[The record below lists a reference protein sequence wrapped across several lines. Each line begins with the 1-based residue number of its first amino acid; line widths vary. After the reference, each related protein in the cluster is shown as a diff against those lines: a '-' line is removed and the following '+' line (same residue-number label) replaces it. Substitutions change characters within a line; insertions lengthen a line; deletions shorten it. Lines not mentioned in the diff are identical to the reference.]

1 MNLMK
6 RIHLGLLIGILI
18 LGFVLRLYKFE
29 SPIADWH
36 SWRQADTS
44 SVSRIFVE
52 DGFNLLHPKYH
63 DLSNVPSGLNNPQG
77 YRFVEFPVYNLFQA
91 GFYKLLPVL
100 TLEQWGRL
108 VTIFVSLST
117 ALLIFLIL
125 KKHQNERAGLIG
137 AFVFALLPYSVY
149 YGRTILPD
157 TSTAASILAGIYFF
171 DLWIGEKS
179 KYKKLSF
186 YFLSII
192 FTAVSFLL
200 KPFAVFFT
208 LPMVYLSYQAFGLK
222 MILNPYLW
230 VFAIAS
236 LLPIT
241 LWRQWMTEFPEG
253 IPSSKWLF
261 NEGGMRFKGAFFNWI
276 FAERIAKLMLG
287 YWGVALVIFGLVAK
301 TKTSYLFFYSFLASS
316 LIYVTVIAR
325 GNIQHDY
332 YQILI
337 LPTLCIFAGLGGD
350 FLLTLGKNL
359 ANKYLAPIIL
369 IGVLGFA
376 FMFSWYQVR
385 DYFNI
390 NNQAI
395 ITAGEA
401 VDRLT
406 PKDALVIA
414 NYEGDTSF
422 LYQTKR
428 RGWTSYQSDLNIMVS
443 ELGAQYLVIAN
454 PKPTDDYFKK
464 DYMVLEET
472 PEYIIF
478 DLRKEL

>member
-1 MNLMK
+1 MK
-6 RIHLGLLIGILI
+6 RIHLGFLVGILI
-18 LGFVLRLYKFE
+18 LGFVLRIYRFD

-52 DGFNLLHPKYH
+52 NGFDLLHPKYH
-63 DLSNVPSGLNNPQG
+63 DLSNVPSGLNNPEG
-77 YRFVEFPVYNLFQA
+77 YRFVEFPVYNFFQA
-91 GFYKLLPVL
+91 GLFKLFPVL
-100 TLEQWGRL
+100 TLEEWGRL
-108 VTIFVSLST
+108 ITIFVSMSS

-125 KKHQNERAGLIG
+125 KKHQNERAGLMG
-137 AFVFALLPYSVY
+137 AFVFAALPYSIY

-157 TSTAASILAGIYFF
+157 TSTAAAILAGIYFF
-171 DLWIGEKS
+171 DLWLGEKV
-179 KYKKLSF
+179 KYKKFIF
-186 YFLSII
+186 YFLSIL
-192 FTAVSFLL
+192 FTTTSFLL
-200 KPFAVFFT
+200 KPFAMFFT
-208 LPMVYLSYQAFGLK
+208 LPMLYLAYQSFGVR
-222 MILNPYLW
+222 MIVNPYLW

-236 LLPIT
+236 LFPIT
-241 LWRQWMTEFPEG
+241 LWRQWMTQFPEG
-253 IPSSKWLF
+253 IPGSNWLF

-276 FAERIAKLMLG
+276 FAERISKLILG
-287 YWGVALVIFGLVAK
+287 YWGVFLVVLGLVAK
-301 TKTSYLFFYSFLASS
+301 TKTSYLFFYSFLVSS
-316 LIYVTVIAR
+316 ILYVTVIAR

-359 ANKYLAPIIL
+359 ANKYLAPVVL
-369 IGVLGFA
+369 IGILGFA

-390 NNQAI
+390 NNRAI
-395 ITAGEA
+395 ITAGSA

-406 PKDALVIA
+406 PKDSLVIA

-428 RGWTSYQSDLNIMVS
+428 RGWSSYQDDLNIMVRD
-443 ELGAQYLVIAN
+443 LGADYLVIAN
-454 PKPTDDYFKK
+454 PKPADDYFKK
-464 DYMVLEET
+464 NYAVLEET
-472 PEYIIF
+472 SEYVIF
-478 DLRKEL
+478 DLRKRP

>member
-6 RIHLGLLIGILI
+6 RIHLGLLVGILI
-18 LGFVLRLYKFE
+18 LGFILRLYKFD

-52 DGFNLLHPKYH
+52 NGFDLLHPKYH

-77 YRFVEFPVYNLFQA
+77 YRFVEFPIYNLFQG

-108 VTIFVSLST
+108 ITIFASLSIV
-117 ALLIFLIL
+117 LLIFLIL

-137 AFVFALLPYSVY
+137 AFIFAVLPFSIY
-149 YGRTILPD
+149 YGRAVLPD
-157 TSTAASILAGIYFF
+157 TATAASVLVGIYFF
-171 DLWIGEKS
+171 DLWISEKS
-179 KYKKLSF
+179 KFKKHVF
-186 YFLSII
+186 YLLAIL

-200 KPFAVFFT
+200 KPFAAFFT
-208 LPMVYLSYQAFGLK
+208 LPMIYLAYQAFGIK
-222 MILNPYLW
+222 MFLNPYLW
-230 VFAIAS
+230 VFGVVS
-236 LLPIT
+236 LIPMIG
-241 LWRQWMTEFPEG
+241 WRQWITQFPEG

-287 YWGVALVIFGLVAK
+287 YWGTALLVFGLVAK
-301 TKTSYLFFYSFLASS
+301 TKTNYLFFYSFLVSS

-350 FLLTLGKNL
+350 FLLTIGKNL
-359 ANKYLAPIIL
+359 ANKYLAPLIL
-369 IGVLGFA
+369 IGVIGFSIL
-376 FMFSWYQVR
+376 FSWFFVR
-385 DYFNI
+385 DFYNI
-390 NNQAI
+390 NGAI
-395 ITAGEA
+395 ITAGNA

-406 PKDALVIA
+406 PEDAKVIA

-428 RGWTSYQSDLNIMVS
+428 TGWSSYQNDIDVMVRD
-443 ELGAQYLVIAN
+443 LGAEYLVIAS
-454 PKPTDDYFKK
+454 PKPADDYYKK
-464 DYMVLEET
+464 YYVVLEET

-478 DLRKEL
+478 DLRKNP

>member
-6 RIHLGLLIGILI
+6 RIHLGLLVGILI
-18 LGFVLRLYKFE
+18 LGFILRLYKFD

-52 DGFNLLHPKYH
+52 NGFDLLHPKYH

-77 YRFVEFPVYNLFQA
+77 YRFVEFPIYNLFQG

-108 VTIFVSLST
+108 ITIFASLSIV
-117 ALLIFLIL
+117 LLIFLIL

-137 AFVFALLPYSVY
+137 AFIFAVLPFSIY
-149 YGRTILPD
+149 YGRAVLPD
-157 TSTAASILAGIYFF
+157 TSTAASVLAGIYFF
-171 DLWIGEKS
+171 DLWISEKS
-179 KYKKLSF
+179 KLKKHVF
-186 YFLSII
+186 YLLAIL

-200 KPFAVFFT
+200 KPFAAFFT
-208 LPMVYLSYQAFGLK
+208 LPMIYLAYQAFGIK
-222 MILNPYLW
+222 MFLNPYLW
-230 VFAIAS
+230 VFGVVS
-236 LLPIT
+236 LIPMIG
-241 LWRQWMTEFPEG
+241 WRQWITQFPEG
-253 IPSSKWLF
+253 IPSSNWLF

-287 YWGVALVIFGLVAK
+287 YWGTALLVFGLVAK

-359 ANKYLAPIIL
+359 ANKYLAPLIL
-369 IGVLGFA
+369 IGVIGFSIL
-376 FMFSWYQVR
+376 FSWFFVR
-385 DYFNI
+385 DFYNI
-390 NNQAI
+390 NGAI
-395 ITAGEA
+395 ITAGNA

-406 PKDALVIA
+406 PKDAKVIA

-428 RGWTSYQSDLNIMVS
+428 TGWSSYQNDIEVMVRD
-443 ELGAQYLVIAN
+443 LGAEYLVIAS
-454 PKPTDDYFKK
+454 PKPADDYYRK
-464 DYMVLEET
+464 YYAVLEET
-472 PEYIIF
+472 FEYIIF
-478 DLRKEL
+478 DLRKNP